1 MVRQCKLQYRTSPD
15 RFMGVH
21 AMSVDCCH
29 RMSTSTYSP
38 TSGSRVWLI
47 RDTTCKMTSTLINT
61 PLEKLND
68 QNYRSWKYNTK
79 MMLIER
85 ELWKYVTE
93 PAPDEEASRTIFNM
107 KQEKRWL

>member
-1 MVRQCKLQYRTSPD
+1 MTQRTRRTSPL
-15 RFMGVH
+15 
-21 AMSVDCCH
+21 
-29 RMSTSTYSP
+29 TYLPGQQLMAESP
-38 TSGSRVWLI
+38 TSGSRAWLI
-47 RDTTCKMTSTLINT
+47 RDTTYKMTSTLINT

-107 KQEKRWL
+107 KQEKALAMI